1 MEISSVN
8 FIRLYTKPGAAA
20 KNATIY
26 RPSGRNQTCGPA
38 IPVQRS
44 NQLQLQNPLVELQAQ
59 VHVYSTYYVMT
70 M

>member
-8 FIRLYTKPGAAA
+8 FIRLYTKPEAAT

-26 RPSGRNQTCGPA
+26 IYRPSDRNRTCGPA

-44 NQLQLQNPLVELQAQ
+44 NRATESTCRALRYT
-59 VHVYSTYYVMT
+59 VHTT
-70 M
+70 

>member
-8 FIRLYTKPGAAA
+8 FIHLLDLTT

-26 RPSGRNQTCGPA
+26 TVCPLTGIEPA

-44 NQLQLQNPLVELQAQ
+44 NQLSYRGHAVVELDE
-59 VHVYSTYYVMT
+59 VIRMDLSPYN
-70 M
+70 